1 MIQLILAAVG
11 GYFLA
16 DGFTGESEK
25 LNSGG
30 YLVGKR
36 HSEGGIKA
44 KVKSTNQ
51 DIEMEGGEVVIT
63 RGAVSSPKKYNFEG
77 KEMTSREILSDINVK
92 GGGVA
97 FKEGGKVE
105 DKAEEKAMELFELNN
120 FLNTS
125 TGQSYAKRSA
135 LVAANVGLEEN
146 LNNPK
151 KKKEWQEVISRIKKI
166 EV

>member
-16 DGFTGESEK
+16 DGIMGEESEK

-97 FKEGGKVE
+97 FKKGGEVE

-125 TGQSYAKRSA
+125 IGQSYAKRSA

-146 LNNPK
+146 LDNPK
-151 KKKEWQEVISRIKKI
+151 KKKEWQEVISRIKK
-166 EV
+166 